1 MDWRLRTQRRPVIN
15 EPGHAHELTF
25 SCFRRLQLLKA
36 EQTCEWLADSINE
49 ARRELNFLLW
59 AYVFMPEH
67 VHLIVY
73 PQQPNYDVSQILKRI
88 KEPVGRKAVKFLRE
102 SSPDWLPRITVQRGK
117 RRERRFWQAG
127 GGYDR
132 NAQEATTILAMI
144 DYIHANPVRR
154 GLVTLAEDWKWSSAA
169 WVEGKNSLRP
179 DAIDLGGLALFLDG
193 KG

>member
-1 MDWRLRTQRRPVIN
+1 
-15 EPGHAHELTF
+15 
-25 SCFRRLQLLKA
+25 LKA